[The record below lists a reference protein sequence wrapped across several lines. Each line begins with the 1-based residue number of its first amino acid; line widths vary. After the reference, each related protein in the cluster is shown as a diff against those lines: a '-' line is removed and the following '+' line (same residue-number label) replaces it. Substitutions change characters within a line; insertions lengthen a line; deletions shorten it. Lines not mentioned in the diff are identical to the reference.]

1 MEPFSAVGG
10 QVLDSALQVGMQVY
24 QQKMAEKAARKKR
37 QQEMQDLGYQELQA
51 AWGDQPNLE
60 RQSLGQ
66 MLNGFSQILL

>member
-10 QVLDSALQVGMQVY
+10 QVLDSALQAGMQVY
-24 QQKMAEKAARKKR
+24 AQKMAEKAAKKKR
-37 QQEMQDLGYQELQA
+37 QQEMQDLSFQELQA

-66 MLNGFSQILL
+66 MLSGFSQILL